1 MPLTIYKRGKI
12 WHYRG
17 TVAGR
22 KLRGTTRTTEK
33 RTAQRLAAEQEAK
46 HWKSHFDGPAS
57 VLTFVDAAH
66 LYLDAGKPSRF
77 LGRLTDY
84 WEETPV
90 QSMTAGAIR
99 QSAID
104 LYPNVSN
111 ATRNRSVL
119 IPTQA
124 VINHVAE
131 QGLCQRLRVKKFPT
145 ETREKEP
152 ATWEW
157 IQAFMAEASPHMG
170 ALACFM
176 FLTGARISEAIS
188 LTWEDVDFKRSRAL
202 IRQTKVGSERWAH
215 LPGPLFSAI
224 ANIQNRKERVFKLTV
239 PPEGPWRR
247 TAERA
252 GIKPLSFHSCR
263 HGFATAMLHA
273 GVDPV
278 TTAKLG
284 GWKSPQHVFSTYGH
298 AMDDETVTERI
309 LGTPGA
315 QSKTQS
321 RNKEFDQ

>member
-77 LGRLTDY
+77 LDRLTDY

-111 ATRNRSVL
+111 AVSNATRNRSVL

-131 QGLCQRLRVKKFPT
+131 QGLCQRLRVKRFPT

-157 IQAFMAEASPHMG
+157 IQASWRKRHHIWARSPAS
-170 ALACFM
+170 CF
-176 FLTGARISEAIS
+176 
-188 LTWEDVDFKRSRAL
+188 
-202 IRQTKVGSERWAH
+202 
-215 LPGPLFSAI
+215 
-224 ANIQNRKERVFKLTV
+224 
-239 PPEGPWRR
+239 
-247 TAERA
+247 
-252 GIKPLSFHSCR
+252 
-263 HGFATAMLHA
+263 
-273 GVDPV
+273 
-278 TTAKLG
+278 
-284 GWKSPQHVFSTYGH
+284 
-298 AMDDETVTERI
+298 
-309 LGTPGA
+309 
-315 QSKTQS
+315 
-321 RNKEFDQ
+321 